1 MAANEIQS
9 VILMTIHRKNIRCN
23 YDDIIMIFY
32 NSHRRYGH
40 MKEHF
45 VSITVKMY
53 VRELNA
59 AFIC

>member
-1 MAANEIQS
+1 
-9 VILMTIHRKNIRCN
+9 MTIHRKNIRCN
-23 YDDIIMIFY
+23 YDDIIIIFY
-32 NSHRRYGH
+32 NSHRSYGH